1 MLSSNSREAALE
13 ASISHQPHF
22 SIYCEVRGGCERFP
36 QADHHADNVLVMVNS
51 RGPKLHT
58 VHGNGQS
65 INRVAQK
72 SNVSDMGGI
81 Y

>member
-22 SIYCEVRGGCERFP
+22 SIYCEVRGGCERCP

-51 RGPKLHT
+51 RGPKLDGT
-58 VHGNGQS
+58 LIERFGYGRDILKNAE
-65 INRVAQK
+65 NR
-72 SNVSDMGGI
+72 MG
-81 Y
+81 YAD